1 MKLSDFDYQLPLEL
15 IAQEPPQNRDDSR
28 LLLLDRATG
37 QTDHLRFPS
46 VLDILLP
53 GDVLVLNNTQVI
65 PARLSGRKQTGAKVD
80 ALLVQEEAAGVWQA
94 LLKTRGK
101 LRDGETLSFADD
113 ELPATLLGRHPTE
126 GWRIRFEVPGKELLR
141 KLAQIGR
148 MPLPPYIK
156 RQAGQDPRDP
166 VDRER
171 YQTVFAGRPGA
182 IAAPTAGLHFTE
194 DTLVR
199 VQEKGVEV
207 HHVTLHV
214 GLGTFKPVTAE
225 DPREHQM
232 HTELFVLE
240 DRVADALNAALAEGR
255 RIVAVG
261 TTAVRTLES
270 CYEDSRLKP
279 RSGETDLFIYPPHE
293 FQVVRGL
300 LTNFHLP
307 KSTLLMLVAAFAGRE
322 RVLAAYDEAIRL
334 RYRFYSYGDAMLI
347 L

>member
-15 IAQEPPQNRDDSR
+15 IAQEPPENRDDSR
-28 LLLLDRATG
+28 LLLLDRETG
-37 QTDHLRFPS
+37 RIEHLHFPS
-46 VLDILLP
+46 ILDLLQP
-53 GDVLVLNNTQVI
+53 RDVLVLNNTQVI
-65 PARLSGRKQTGAKVD
+65 PARLSGHKQTGAKVD
-80 ALLVQEEAAGVWQA
+80 ALLVQEETDGAWQT

-101 LRDGETLSFADD
+101 LRDGETLSFADG
-113 ELPATLLGRHPTE
+113 ELPATLLGKHPAE
-126 GWRIRFEVPGKELLR
+126 GWRIRFEVPGNELPQ

-156 RQAGQDPRDP
+156 RLAGNDPRDP
-166 VDRER
+166 VDRKR
-171 YQTVFAGRPGA
+171 YQTVFAGQPGA

-194 DTLVR
+194 DTLAR
-199 VQEKGVEV
+199 LQDKGIET
-207 HHVTLHV
+207 HYVTLHV

-225 DPREHQM
+225 DPRDHNM
-232 HTELFVLE
+232 HAEFFVLE
-240 DRVADALNAALAEGR
+240 DHVADALNAALTEGR

-270 CYEDSRLKP
+270 CYEGGRLEP

-322 RVLAAYDEAIRL
+322 RVLAAYEEAIRL